1 MYARW
6 YVNGFMY
13 SIYPRLMIYVKKRN
27 SAFSLF
33 RLLSSASS
41 FYAPCF
47 AGTHVYKCMYVWIW
61 IWIWI
66 GGLEGFCLFFVA
78 FSKDCMESDL
88 TSSCNI

>member
-6 YVNGFMY
+6 YVNGLMY
-13 SIYPRLMIYVKKRN
+13 SSIPTPDDIRKKRN

-33 RLLSSASS
+33 RFLSSVSS

-61 IWIWI
+61 IWM
-66 GGLEGFCLFFVA
+66 GGGGSKGSACFCRFFPGLHGVRLDD
-78 FSKDCMESDL
+78 FI
-88 TSSCNI
+88 NV